1 MNLRAKLILL
11 FVAIK
16 VVPLMLLGWLAWEQ
30 AGSLGQALTGH
41 AVRLLDYAKG
51 AVIQVG
57 EMAIADAVRALDD
70 SAREAIE
77 RQTTDTARAVADFLY
92 DRDGDILLAA
102 ALEPDEATYR
112 SFLES
117 RTRGIVDPGRWE
129 LAADGTH
136 WERAVEP
143 EDVALPVSWG
153 RADNAKQFSY
163 RAPDQFTTS
172 RRPLYLEMTF
182 VGLDGR
188 EKVKVTTSDRTR
200 PALVDVSDRANTF
213 VKAETYFAALGAL
226 GPGEIYVS
234 DVIGA
239 YVGSRVIGTYTPA
252 AAEKAGTAFEPEANA
267 YAGRENPVGKRFQGL
282 IRWAAPVVRQ
292 GRTIGWVTLAL
303 DHDHLMSFTD
313 SIVPTKERYADITD
327 PGSGNYAFIWD
338 TEGRSIVHP
347 RHHSI
352 VGYDPETGEPAVPW
366 LEAGLYK
373 EWQDSGL
380 DIASFLAQAPT
391 FREQGLDKKP
401 ALPLTKAGMLGLDC
415 RFLNFAP
422 QCSGW
427 YNLTQYGGSGSF
439 AILWSGL
446 WKLTTAAA
454 IPYYTGQYGA
464 TPRGFGFV
472 TIGANIDEF
481 HRPANES
488 KKRLDTLVADAE
500 AQIVRLSDEVRT
512 AINDNLEQT
521 ARRLGVSTVVM
532 ALVVVFIA
540 IWMASYLSGRI
551 AWLVNG
557 ISRFRSG
564 ERHYR
569 FEHAG
574 NDEIGTLAAS
584 FNAMADTL
592 NENFRRL
599 EEEVASRDRARRDAE
614 AANSAKSQFLSS
626 MSHELRTP
634 LNAILGFAQLLE
646 QGRKEPLSER
656 QLKQVRRIIDGGEHL
671 LALITDILDF
681 AKIETG
687 KIALVTEPVDVSAL
701 LEDCLGTARS
711 LAASREVEVI
721 TDIPA
726 GPAPILQA
734 DRTRCRQVFLNLL
747 SNAVKYNRPGGR
759 VTLSAAWNVGTLCI
773 AVTDTGMGIPADRED
788 EVFKPF
794 SRLGR
799 EASAIEGT
807 GIGLSITRQLVEQMG
822 GRIGF
827 SSTEGEGS
835 TFWVEFPLPSPGAAG
850 VEGPAAEADSLI

>member
-1 MNLRAKLILL
+1 MRLRGKLILL

-16 VVPLMLLGWLAWEQ
+16 VIPLILLGWLAWQQ
-30 AGSLGQALTGH
+30 ASSLGAALTGQ
-41 AVRLLDYAKG
+41 AARLLDFAKG
-51 AVIQVG
+51 AVTQVG
-57 EMAIADAVRALDD
+57 ETAIADAVAALDER
-70 SAREAIE
+70 AREDIE

-102 ALEPDEATYR
+102 ALEPDEAVYR

-117 RTRGIVDPGRWE
+117 RRRMVIDPGAWE
-129 LAADGTH
+129 LASDKTH
-136 WERAVEP
+136 WQRTVPRDDLAQ
-143 EDVALPVSWG
+143 PVSWG

-200 PALVDVSDRANTF
+200 PDLVDVSDRANTF
-213 VKAETYFAALGAL
+213 VKAETYFSALSGLGA
-226 GPGEIYVS
+226 GAIHVS

-252 AAEKAGTAFEPEANA
+252 SADKAGIAFEPEESA
-267 YAGRENPVGKRFQGL
+267 YAGKENPVGQRFKGL
-282 IRWAAPVVRQ
+282 IRWATPVVRD

-313 SIVPTKERYADITD
+313 HIVPTAERYSDIGD

-338 TEGRSIVHP
+338 AKGRSIVHP

-366 LEAGLYK
+366 LEAGLFK

-380 DIASFLAQAPT
+380 GIADFLAQAPQ

-427 YNLTQYGGSGSF
+427 YNLTQHGGSGSF

-464 TPRGFGFV
+464 SARGFGFV

-488 KKRLDTLVADAE
+488 KQRLDAVVAGAE
-500 AQIVRLSDEVRT
+500 AEMGRLAEVVQAAIKGNLSETASRLSAST
-512 AINDNLEQT
+512 AVMV
-521 ARRLGVSTVVM
+521 AVVI
-532 ALVVVFIA
+532 LIA
-540 IWMASYLSGRI
+540 VWMASHVSGRI

-564 ERHYR
+564 ERAYR
-569 FEHAG
+569 FESKG
-574 NDEIGTLAAS
+574 RDEIASLAGS
-584 FNAMADTL
+584 FNEMADTL
-592 NENFRRL
+592 DANFTRL
-599 EEEVASRDRARRDAE
+599 EEEIASRDKARREAE
-614 AANSAKSQFLSS
+614 AANRAKSQFLSS

-646 QGRKEPLSER
+646 QGRKEPLSDR
-656 QLKQVRRIIDGGEHL
+656 QRKQVRRIIDGGDHL
-671 LALITDILDF
+671 LAIITDILDF

-687 KIALVTEPVDVSAL
+687 KLALTREAVDSKALVEDVVA
-701 LEDCLGTARS
+701 TART
-711 LAASREVEVI
+711 LAAAREVTVLV
-721 TDIPA
+721 DIEAGAMPA
-726 GPAPILQA
+726 LRGDP
-734 DRTRCRQVFLNLL
+734 TRCRQVLLNLL
-747 SNAVKYNRPGGR
+747 SNAVKYNRAGGR
-759 VTLSAAWNVGTLCI
+759 VTLSAAWNVATLCV
-773 AVTDTGMGIPADRED
+773 AVSDTGMGIPADRQG
-788 EVFKPF
+788 EVFQPF

-799 EASAIEGT
+799 ENSAIEGT

-827 SSTEGEGS
+827 SSVEGEGS
-835 TFWVEFPLPSPGAAG
+835 TFWVEFPLAGADAAP
-850 VEGPAAEADSLI
+850 EPRPAAIAE